1 MTTHG
6 VEKGLQWPLVE
17 FLFPGWVMLWNLH
30 SDGVTGI
37 LVSFLGGIAKRPRF
51 LRAWPFVAS
60 YEFWGLGFA
69 YRASSSSR
77 HTATSFISSRTP
89 QMSSRAFFMKV
100 PPLLL
105 SMQQRFRYLL
115 MQEEEWGHIQRRC
128 R

>member
-1 MTTHG
+1 MAAGG
-6 VEKGLQWPLVE
+6 VFIPRMGNAME
-17 FLFPGWVMLWNLH
+17 FAFGWR
-30 SDGVTGI
+30 DGD
-37 LVSFLGGIAKRPRF
+37 SREFLGGIAKRPRF